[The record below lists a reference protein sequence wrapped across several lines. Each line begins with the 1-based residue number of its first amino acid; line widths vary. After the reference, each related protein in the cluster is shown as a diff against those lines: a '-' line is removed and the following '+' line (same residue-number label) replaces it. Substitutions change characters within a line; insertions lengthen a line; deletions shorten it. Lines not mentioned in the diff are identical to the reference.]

1 MTAARPGPTK
11 LEDLLGQIAASRDQA
26 AFAELYS
33 ATKGKLFST
42 IVRIVKHWD
51 IAEEILQEVYLRIW
65 SNANSYR
72 SSYGSP
78 MTWMIT
84 IARNLAIDTVRRPT
98 RESDAG
104 DSVLETL
111 PSQYP
116 TAAETIEAA
125 EDYRSVIAQHQKV
138 LRALRTLDP
147 VRGDLVIAAYIH
159 GESREQLSK
168 RTGVPVN
175 TVKTWIRRAL
185 LEVEAILRNGEEEDE
200 TMFGRGRPLRRDVA
214 RSRRRRKPNPDP
226 FADRDDLHQEAE
238 AGNVHPALRTPP
250 QAGQYKAGRRS
261 VSPRLACA
269 TLANPP

>member
-1 MTAARPGPTK
+1 MANTDPGSKHLEQPLAR
-11 LEDLLGQIAASRDQA
+11 IAIGKDQA
-26 AFAELYS
+26 AFAELYAS
-33 ATKGKLFST
+33 TKGKLFST

-84 IARNLAIDTVRRPT
+84 IARNLAIDTVRRPM
-98 RESDAG
+98 RDSEAD

-111 PSQYP
+111 PSPDP
-116 TAAETIEAA
+116 TVVETIEAA
-125 EDYRSVIAQHQKV
+125 EDYRSMIAQHQKV

-147 VRGDLVIAAYIH
+147 ARGDLVIAAYIH

-185 LEVEAILRNGEEEDE
+185 LEVEAILRNGEREDE
-200 TMFGRGRPLRRDVA
+200 TMFGHGRPLRRDVA
-214 RSRRRRKPNPDP
+214 RSRRRRKPNRDQ
-226 FADRDDLHQEAE
+226 FADRDDLHQETE